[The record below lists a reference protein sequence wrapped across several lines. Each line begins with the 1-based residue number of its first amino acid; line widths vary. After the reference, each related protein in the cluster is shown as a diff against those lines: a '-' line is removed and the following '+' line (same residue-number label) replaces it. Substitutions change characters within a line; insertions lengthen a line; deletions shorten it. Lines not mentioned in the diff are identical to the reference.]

1 VLVLLLLLLCLGRL
15 LLAWLSIQCSMCVP
29 AYVPL
34 VRPAVPDLEIALS
47 AFKSD
52 ADLCCCLAN
61 AYLQYKHGAERRA
74 QVCASLLYWRPASE
88 TLCHAE

>member
-1 VLVLLLLLLCLGRL
+1 MFACLCPR
-15 LLAWLSIQCSMCVP
+15 MCPFVS
-29 AYVPL
+29 
-34 VRPAVPDLEIALS
+34 PAVPDLEIALS

-74 QVCASLLYWRPASE
+74 QVCACLLTPTCIDTTRPPRLVA
-88 TLCHAE
+88 TLSC